1 MLRTLGRLQDALVL
15 GALVLSSTLI
25 GVAILLVVVD
35 VSLRAL
41 RIADL
46 NFTVAF
52 VEYILLYF
60 VLLAAPYLVRE
71 RGHVVADMIHSRM
84 TGTPRLVMEKLIYIV
99 CILVSLVFAWSGLM
113 LLIGAIQNGYI
124 DERSVNIPYWL
135 LYIWYPPCFVLI
147 AIEFARFLFGHGSY
161 FEKHDNL
168 ESL

>member
-1 MLRTLGRLQDALVL
+1 MLNTLGKIQTALVY
-15 GALVLSSTLI
+15 GALVLSATLI
-25 GVAILLVVVD
+25 GIAIVLVIVD
-35 VSLRAL
+35 VTLRATRL
-41 RIADL
+41 ATL

-71 RGHVVADMIHSRM
+71 RGHVVADMIHSRLS
-84 TGTPRLVMEKLIYIV
+84 GRPRLVMEKLIYLL
-99 CILVSLVFAWSGLM
+99 CITVSLVFAWFGLKLM
-113 LLIGAIQNGYI
+113 IGAIQNGYV

-135 LYIWYPPCFVLI
+135 LYLFYPPCFVLV
-147 AIEFARFLFGHGSY
+147 ALEFTRFLFGHGSY

>member
-1 MLRTLGRLQDALVL
+1 MIKMLGRLQDALVM
-15 GALVLSSTLI
+15 GALILSGTLLVI
-25 GVAILLVVVD
+25 AIALVVVD
-35 VSLRAL
+35 VTLRAL
-41 RIADL
+41 RLADL

-71 RGHVVADMIHSRM
+71 RGHVVADMIHSRL
-84 TGTPRLVMEKLIYIV
+84 TGTPRMVMEKLIYGV
-99 CILVSLVFAWSGLM
+99 CILVSLIFAWAGLL
-113 LLIGAIQNGYI
+113 LLIGAVQNGYV

-135 LYIWYPPCFVLI
+135 LYIFYPPCFLLI
-147 AIEFARFLFGHGSY
+147 ALEFLRFLLGRGSY